1 MNKKLSNQK
10 GFTLV
15 ELLVVIAVIGILAA
29 IIAPNAFRAIE
40 NSKVAAAISDYKAIR
55 TAVLNHYADTGRWPK
70 NAGAGDDPNLMVNKD
85 RGVNNWNGP
94 YLDHWK
100 AKNPWGGS
108 YDYNYKRGKGEKI
121 AESKW
126 GEDKCRWLTLGDVPE
141 SAFKRMQQELGDD
154 VVIDNDNDDTKYTAP
169 VHILISKD

>member
-1 MNKKLSNQK
+1 MLMNKKLSNQK

-70 NAGAGDDPNLMVNKD
+70 NARAGEDPNLMTNED
-85 RGVNNWNGP
+85 RAPNWNGP

-100 AKNPWGGS
+100 AKNPWGG
-108 YDYNYKRGKGEKI
+108 DYKYSKNTKRAKDLFNAKEVICLEIQDLGGKVDEIYKRIKSEL
-121 AESKW
+121 
-126 GEDKCRWLTLGDVPE
+126 GEDVVEKDGRTVFLLIHKVP
-141 SAFKRMQQELGDD
+141 R
-154 VVIDNDNDDTKYTAP
+154 
-169 VHILISKD
+169 

>member
-1 MNKKLSNQK
+1 MLMNKKLSNQK

-15 ELLVVIAVIGILAA
+15 ELLVVIAIIGVLAA

-40 NSKVAAAISDYKAIR
+40 KSKVAAAISDYKTIK

-94 YLDHWK
+94 YLVAWK
-100 AKNPWGGS
+100 AEHPWGG
-108 YDYNYKRGKGEKI
+108 DYKYSKDTRRAKELFNAREVICLEIQDLGGKVDEIYERIKSELG
-121 AESKW
+121 
-126 GEDKCRWLTLGDVPE
+126 GDVVKKHGGTV
-141 SAFKRMQQELGDD
+141 FLLIHK
-154 VVIDNDNDDTKYTAP
+154 AP
-169 VHILISKD
+169 K